1 MSNENS
7 LNGSRASTTAAAGT
21 TTRLLLLSSRA
32 RNKGPYF
39 NDVYKIFGILY
50 PLPPFVTHS
59 RNLSVQFVTL
69 WVTPLP
75 PRA

>member
-7 LNGSRASTTAAAGT
+7 LNGSRASTTAAGT

-39 NDVYKIFGILY
+39 NNVYKIFGILH

-59 RNLSVQFVTL
+59 RNLSALFFTF
-69 WVTPLP
+69 WVNP
-75 PRA
+75 PPP

>member
-39 NDVYKIFGILY
+39 NNVYKIFGILD
-50 PLPPFVTHS
+50 PSLFVCILA
-59 RNLSVQFVTL
+59 RFVFG
-69 WVTPLP
+69 
-75 PRA
+75 